1 MGSTPDSTKLGLVG
15 GATKLDVSKP
25 KLLVATTA
33 VSTTP
38 GLSDALAGSDASW
51 APTATRSTPLPGFS
65 VATLGMSTTSGLGGI
80 TDGSETSWDP
90 TAPGPSLKSE
100 CSRSGTPGLATESDA
115 SAVESSTSALTTS
128 TTVGP
133 CPDSSCVALC
143 N

>member
-15 GATKLDVSKP
+15 GATRLDVSKP
-25 KLLVATTA
+25 KVLVATTA

-65 VATLGMSTTSGLGGI
+65 VATLGVSTTSGLGGI

-90 TAPGPSLKSE
+90 TAPGPSPLKPEQLDRMLRLLSL
-100 CSRSGTPGLATESDA
+100 RLQ
-115 SAVESSTSALTTS
+115 L
-128 TTVGP
+128 
-133 CPDSSCVALC
+133 
-143 N
+143 